1 MLQNSDCD
9 NIYARFVIGRN
20 IITTYFK
27 CKGDSRVA
35 KHTITFITGDGIGP
49 EIAEVTRKCIEA
61 TGIDVAWDLQTAG
74 MDVLEKEGTPLPKR
88 VVESIRKNKVAIKAP
103 ITTPVGTGFRSVNVA
118 LRKELDLYACV
129 RPCKTYQGVRSR
141 YEHIDIVIVR
151 ENTEDLYAGIEFQK
165 GTKEALKLIED
176 IAALDPKATK
186 IRADSGISIKP
197 ISVTGTERIVR
208 FAFEYAL
215 ANRRKRV
222 TVVHKANIM
231 KYTDGL
237 FLEVARD
244 VAKDYADIAFD
255 ERIVDNMCMQLVQVP
270 EGYDVLVLPNLYG
283 DIISDLCAGLVG
295 GLGVAP
301 GANIGEK
308 GALFEATHGSAPK
321 YKGMNK
327 VNPTALILSGV
338 LMLRHIGEKS
348 AADRLEQ
355 ATAEVI
361 KEGKSVTYDMKEK
374 RGDKSAVG
382 TREMGDAIIQKLKS
396 IPVAK

>member
-1 MLQNSDCD
+1 M
-9 NIYARFVIGRN
+9 
-20 IITTYFK
+20 
-27 CKGDSRVA
+27 A

-49 EIAEVTRKCIEA
+49 EIAEVTRKCVEA
-61 TGIDVAWDLQTAG
+61 TGIDVAWDIQTAG
-74 MDVLEKEGTPLPKR
+74 TDVIEKEGTPLPAR
-88 VVESIRKNKVAIKAP
+88 VIESIRKNKVAIKAP

-129 RPCKTYQGVRSR
+129 RPCKTYPGVRSR

-165 GTKEALKLIED
+165 GTKEALKLIEE
-176 IAALDPKATK
+176 IAALDSKARK
-186 IRADSGISIKP
+186 IRPDSGISIKP
-197 ISVTGTERIVR
+197 ISVTCTERIVR
-208 FAFEYAL
+208 YAFEYAL

-231 KYTDGL
+231 KFTDGL
-237 FLEVARD
+237 FLEIARE

-283 DIISDLCAGLVG
+283 DILSDLCAGLVG

-308 GALFEATHGSAPK
+308 GSLFEATHGSAPK

-338 LMLRHIGEKS
+338 LMLRQIGEKN
-348 AADRLEQ
+348 AGDRLEQ
-355 ATAEVI
+355 AVADVI
-361 KEGKSVTYDMKEK
+361 KEGKSVTYDLKVK
-374 RGDKSAVG
+374 RGDKTAVG

-396 IPVAK
+396 IPVAR